1 MTKNF
6 ASWNNLALWREYKNK
21 NKCCLYK
28 KRLIKE
34 FKIWC
39 RIRWITLK
47 NNSKAMG
54 FDFWLKAYKSNQ
66 LVSFDDHEVIWKIN
80 RYFSDMFRS
89 VNRWFEITYA
99 FTQTKKIFSLDKKAA
114 HIDHTRNFP
123 PDSAISCLALCKLY
137 NCHVDHHGGQT
148 YFGIVFLPEG
158 K

>member
-1 MTKNF
+1 MPDSVN
-6 ASWNNLALWREYKNK
+6 Y
-21 NKCCLYK
+21 
-28 KRLIKE
+28 
-34 FKIWC
+34 
-39 RIRWITLK
+39 LK
-47 NNSKAMG
+47 NNVTYLNILKQSDLI
-54 FDFWLKAYKSNQ
+54 FDCRQKSNQ
-66 LVSFDDHEVIWKIN
+66 LVSFDDHEVIWKVN

-148 YFGIVFLPEG
+148 YFGVACLLKGYMPNFCRNDKLSSTELVVY
-158 K
+158 